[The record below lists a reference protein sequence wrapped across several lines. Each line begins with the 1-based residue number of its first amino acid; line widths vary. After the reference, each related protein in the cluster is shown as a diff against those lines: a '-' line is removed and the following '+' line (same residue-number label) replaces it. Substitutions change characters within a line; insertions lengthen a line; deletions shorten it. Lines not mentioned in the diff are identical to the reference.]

1 MPGFSTPAIMI
12 RRTDYGDYDLIVTL
26 FTLKKGKISAIA
38 KSAKKSQ
45 KRFSGVLEL
54 FSLIDV
60 VCSTGR
66 RKGMPILQEAMLSH
80 PFPEIRRSI
89 KKTAYASYWS
99 ELIYTWLEEEKE
111 QTQLYRL
118 FNDVLATL
126 DDGRMPEDQLSI
138 LFQMR
143 FMKLSG
149 LRPNLAYCRIC
160 QTDLEQF
167 RNQRVVFDLINGG
180 IICGNCPDPKL
191 ARAYLSKGT
200 IKQLQWIENGDMARA
215 ERLKL
220 SSRAAHEGETFLEA
234 FVPIQLGKTIRSLKV
249 MQKIR
254 G

>member
-1 MPGFSTPAIMI
+1 MFEFSTPAILI
-12 RRTDYGDYDLIVTL
+12 RRTDYGDFDLIVTL
-26 FTLKKGKISAIA
+26 FTLKKGKISAFVKA
-38 KSAKKSQ
+38 AKKSR

-66 RKGMPILQEAMLSH
+66 RKGMPMLKEANLSH
-80 PFPEIRRSI
+80 PFAEIRKSI

-111 QTQLYRL
+111 QTRLYHL
-118 FNDVLATL
+118 FNAVLAML
-126 DDGRMPEDQLSI
+126 DAGRMPEDQLSI

-143 FMKLSG
+143 FMRLAG
-149 LRPNLAYCRIC
+149 LGPNLAFCRIC
-160 QTDLEQF
+160 RTDLEHI
-167 RNQRVVFDLINGG
+167 RNQRVIFDLINGG
-180 IICGNCPDPKL
+180 IICGNCPEPER
-191 ARAYLSKGT
+191 ARVYLSKGT

-220 SSRAAHEGETFLEA
+220 SSEAASEGETFLEA
-234 FVPIQLGKTIRSLKV
+234 FVPIQLGKKIRSLKV

-254 G
+254 